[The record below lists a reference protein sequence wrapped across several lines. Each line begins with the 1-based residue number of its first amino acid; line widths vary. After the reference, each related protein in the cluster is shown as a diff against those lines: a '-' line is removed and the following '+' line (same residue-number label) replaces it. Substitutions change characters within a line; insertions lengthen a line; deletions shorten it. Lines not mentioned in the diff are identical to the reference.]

1 MNQQPRPKTAVA
13 LIRETF
19 RARGSDIKAKEA
31 YHLLAK
37 LWGYKDWP
45 TARAALKQQEQP
57 KPVFHHVTGT
67 LEDWP
72 VWVFCNQGGTEEDP
86 MYVYPYGTRLDNL
99 YGSRRHW
106 SLIDDRKTVA
116 LEVPDDM
123 LTPSELKR
131 LHELF
136 VGEEVACEYPDSDEY
151 GFPTAANEREVHEFL
166 QYELGWGHLADGQAR
181 SLVDVQSR
189 CRGDDGMTEWW
200 VQARVHPSVHER
212 LLAATSEE
220 KMAQAKA
227 AQQAQA

>member
-1 MNQQPRPKTAVA
+1 MTQQPRPKTAVT
-13 LIRETF
+13 LIREAF
-19 RARGSDIKAKEA
+19 KAQGSDIQTKEA

-45 TARAALKQQEQP
+45 TARAALKQQAKP

-67 LEDWP
+67 LDDWP

-99 YGSRRHW
+99 YGNRQHW

-123 LTPSELKR
+123 LTPAELKR

-136 VGEEVACEYPDSDEY
+136 VGEEVACAYPDSDQY
-151 GFPTAANEREVHEFL
+151 GFPSAANEREVHEFL
-166 QYELGWGHLADGQAR
+166 QHELGWGHLATREGRA
-181 SLVDVQSR
+181 LVEVHSH

-200 VQARVHPSVHER
+200 VQARVHPSVHAR

-220 KMAQAKA
+220 KVALEK
-227 AQQAQA
+227 AQQAQK